1 MIPNLIQTLLAGK
14 PLEPAALESA
24 LHAIMRGEAEA
35 VQVAGLLVA
44 LAARPLEAR
53 TLAAAA
59 RVLRSHRVAI
69 HPNVRPLVDTCGTG
83 GDGAQTFNISTATAM
98 VVAAAGGAVAKHGN
112 RGVSSP
118 VGSAD
123 VLEAAGCAIDLTADE
138 VRGLLDATGF
148 AFLFAPRFHP
158 AMANVA
164 PVRRTL
170 GVRTVFNL
178 LGPLANPALAEC
190 QLLGVYDARLTEV
203 MAQALRELGSRSALV
218 VHCEGLDEIGL
229 HGVTVGH
236 RLRDGAIAA
245 FRLDPADL
253 GLARAPIEA
262 LRGGDARR
270 NVELLR
276 GALAGESG
284 PGTDVVALN
293 AAAALE
299 VAGLAPDV
307 RAGLELARAQIRSGA
322 AARVLERY
330 AESTQRIVAER
341 AG

>member
-1 MIPNLIQTLLAGK
+1 MIPQLIQTLLAGK
-14 PLEPAALESA
+14 PLEPTALESA
-24 LHAIMRGEAEA
+24 LHAIMRGEAQP

-44 LAARPLEAR
+44 LAARPLDAR

-59 RVLRSHRVAI
+59 RVLRAHRVAI

-123 VLEAAGCAIDLTADE
+123 VLEAAGCSIDLSADE
-138 VRGLLDATGF
+138 VRDLLDATGF

-190 QLLGVYDARLTEV
+190 QLLGVYDAALTEV
-203 MAQALRELGSRSALV
+203 MAQALRELGSRAALV

-229 HGVTVGH
+229 HGTTVGH
-236 RLRDGAIAA
+236 RLRDGAIEP
-245 FRLDPADL
+245 FRLDPRDV
-253 GLARAPIEA
+253 GLARAPLEA
-262 LRGGDARR
+262 LRGGDAQR
-270 NVELLR
+270 NVALLR
-276 GALAGESG
+276 RALAGESG
-284 PGTDVVALN
+284 AGTDVVALN

-299 VAGLAPDV
+299 VAGLARDL
-307 RAGLELARAQIRSGA
+307 RAGLELARAQLASGA

-330 AESTQRIVAER
+330 AESTQRIA
-341 AG
+341 AGRRQ